1 MKKLRLERTNNV
13 TFREGCERY
22 LDDCRVRNL
31 REGTIGHAYVIDLER
46 RECCYTL

>member
-31 REGTIGHAYVIDLER
+31 REGILRWTSTSKV
-46 RECCYTL
+46 TLN